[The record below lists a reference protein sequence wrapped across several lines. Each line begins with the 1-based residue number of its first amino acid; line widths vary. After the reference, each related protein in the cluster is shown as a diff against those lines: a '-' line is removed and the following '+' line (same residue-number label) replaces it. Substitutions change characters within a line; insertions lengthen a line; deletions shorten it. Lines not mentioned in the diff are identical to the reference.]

1 MLTSRAVH
9 LQVMA
14 FLLMLVSVAQLV
26 NETTQHPD
34 DPPSTWIAYFVY
46 IATFVSYPFSHFP
59 LSFSHFFFL
68 FFSFQ
73 LFLLVT
79 AFLFVCLFSFPSS
92 FSPPTVPPR
101 VAPSSPSS
109 SPPPPSLPYSPPLRR
124 PVLYVSSC
132 FRCSSCF

>member
-79 AFLFVCLFSFPSS
+79 AFLFGILLFLIFLSLELLPSYFSSSCSSLFPLFLTSS
-92 FSPPTVPPR
+92 PFSSLF
-101 VAPSSPSS
+101 PSSPSAS
-109 SPPPPSLPYSPPLRR
+109 SLC
-124 PVLYVSSC
+124 V
-132 FRCSSCF
+132 